1 MRARQALATT
11 LVVLLTTPYSALASD
26 AGGAVTGIV
35 KSVSGETLANVD
47 IDFVNLVTGAS
58 RTLRTDGVGALR
70 GTLEIGS
77 YSVDARGYA
86 IVKGPHT
93 VDFKDGEATTL
104 DLTLQSQEPAPVA
117 AGGSGAAAGASGHKT
132 GNIVALALFSGAL
145 TAAVIR
151 AATVDSSTEDRH
163 RPSTGTPT
171 R

>member
-11 LVVLLTTPYSALASD
+11 LVVLLTAPYSALASD

-35 KSVSGETLANVD
+35 KSVSGEPLANVD
-47 IDFVNLVTGAS
+47 IDFVNLVSGAS

-93 VDFKDGEATTL
+93 VDFKAGEATTL
-104 DLTLQSQEPAPVA
+104 DLTLQSQEPAPV

-145 TAAVIR
+145 TAAVIG

-163 RPSTGTPT
+163 RPSTGTPS